1 MNFCPNC
8 GKELKENAD
17 ICLNC
22 GRLIE
27 KKQEIIS
34 KPKIKVPRKGI
45 SIAGMILGI
54 IAIVGA
60 VFEVISLNS
69 IIEYI
74 ELNNYYFDSEVTLTA
89 YVFGYTLFS
98 FIPSLI
104 GFILSSFGF
113 MKHKSGFN
121 ITGLVLNSISLA
133 VSILLIV
140 YFLFMY

>member
-1 MNFCPNC
+1 MNYCSNC
-8 GKELKENAD
+8 GKKLKENAD

-27 KKQEIIS
+27 KKEEII
-34 KPKIKVPRKGI
+34 PKIKVKVPRKGI
-45 SIAGMILGI
+45 SITGMILGI
-54 IAIVGA
+54 IAIIWSA
-60 VFEVISLNS
+60 IEVISLGS

-74 ELNNYYFDSEVTLTA
+74 ELNNFYFDTEIKLMA

-121 ITGLVLNSISLA
+121 ITGLVLNSISLM
-133 VSILLIV
+133 VSILITV
-140 YFLFMY
+140 YFIFMY

>member
-1 MNFCPNC
+1 MKYCSNC

-27 KKQEIIS
+27 KKEEII
-34 KPKIKVPRKGI
+34 PKIKVKVPRKGI
-45 SIAGMILGI
+45 SITGMILGI
-54 IAIVGA
+54 IAIVWSA
-60 VFEVISLNS
+60 IEVISLGS

-74 ELNNYYFDSEVTLTA
+74 ELNNFYFDTEIKLMA

-121 ITGLVLNSISLA
+121 ITGLVLNSISLI
-133 VSILLIV
+133 VSILITV
-140 YFLFMY
+140 YFIFMY